1 MPYMMNANYMASYR
15 EQTKTH
21 KTYSHAMRKCSKCN
35 KTKSM
40 GQFKLSDVMC
50 ETCFRRA
57 K

>member
-1 MPYMMNANYMASYR
+1 MPYMMNANYMADYR
-15 EQTKTH
+15 LRTQVN
-21 KTYSHAMRKCSKCN
+21 KTYSHSMKKCSKCN
-35 KTKSM
+35 KSKST